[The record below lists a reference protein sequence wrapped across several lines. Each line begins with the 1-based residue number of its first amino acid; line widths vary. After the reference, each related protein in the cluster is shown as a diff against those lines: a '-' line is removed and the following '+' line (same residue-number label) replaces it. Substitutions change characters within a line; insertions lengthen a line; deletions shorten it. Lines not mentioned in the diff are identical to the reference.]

1 MEEQIVGQPETE
13 VTKTGTEDIKTS
25 ENPTDTE
32 VVLAAQTAEIERLE
46 KERDGIK
53 TARLKER
60 GDLTEENFVNEEN
73 RETVKAVVD
82 KAVKEAL
89 LSSQIVQARQK
100 QEEYI
105 AQLAKE
111 NKELKVAL
119 KSKAQPTNASQ
130 GSSSEAEESKV
141 DFFTKEQE
149 EEIFKK
155 FPNIAKNPKGLETL
169 KANILKN
176 RVK

>member
-1 MEEQIVGQPETE
+1 MEEQIVGSDTDL
-13 VTKTGTEDIKTS
+13 TKTEEDVKQS
-25 ENPTDTE
+25 EVPTDTE
-32 VVLAAQTAEIERLE
+32 TELAAQKMEIDRLE
-46 KERDGIK
+46 KERSNYK
-53 TARLKER
+53 TAALKDK
-60 GDLTEENFVNEEN
+60 GLLTEENFVNEEN
-73 RETVKAVVD
+73 RETVKIVVD
-82 KAVKEAL
+82 RAVNEAIL
-89 LSSQIVQARQK
+89 NTQIVQARQK
-100 QEEYI
+100 EQDL
-105 AQLAKE
+105 LAKILKE

-130 GSSSEAEESKV
+130 GSGSGEESKV